1 MAVFVDKL
9 LIALGID
16 PRGAEQGLDRVN
28 NSVDRTDAK
37 LNGLKH
43 KARGVARS
51 IAMQIAG
58 PLLAAFSVGK
68 MVQGYISDVA
78 QVAEQTGAYNKKLE
92 EERLKKAQL
101 QRVTKED
108 IELYKR
114 GREAFVKFQIAM
126 SDFSAML
133 MRRLMPFVKDLLDK
147 LNRFTDW
154 ISHNSN
160 NIIRFL
166 TILASTIT
174 LALIPAVSSL
184 QRHS

>member
-37 LNGLKH
+37 LDRLKH

-78 QVAEQTGAYNKKLE
+78 QVAEQTGAYNKKLD
-92 EERLKKAQL
+92 RKS
-101 QRVTKED
+101 V
-108 IELYKR
+108 
-114 GREAFVKFQIAM
+114 V
-126 SDFSAML
+126 
-133 MRRLMPFVKDLLDK
+133 
-147 LNRFTDW
+147 
-154 ISHNSN
+154 
-160 NIIRFL
+160 
-166 TILASTIT
+166 
-174 LALIPAVSSL
+174 
-184 QRHS
+184 